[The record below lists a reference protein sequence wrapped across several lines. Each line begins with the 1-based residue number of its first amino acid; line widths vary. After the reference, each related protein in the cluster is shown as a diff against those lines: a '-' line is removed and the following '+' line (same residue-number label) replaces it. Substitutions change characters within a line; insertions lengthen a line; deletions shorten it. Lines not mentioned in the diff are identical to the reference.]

1 MARLHLFLPPVD
13 CVKQFKR
20 EIGVNDQVS
29 RFYEGGPLPMFG
41 AIKCV
46 DGILRMAAMKKRI
59 DSVQSMALVFHFE
72 EILENNQIA
81 IFLFPPQIWPF

>member
-29 RFYEGGPLPMFG
+29 RFYEGGPFADVRRNQVCRRDLE
-41 AIKCV
+41 
-46 DGILRMAAMKKRI
+46 DGS
-59 DSVQSMALVFHFE
+59 DE
-72 EILENNQIA
+72 EEN
-81 IFLFPPQIWPF
+81 